1 MSALLGSQND
11 TAIGTQHSLPLEH
24 TWGPVLAE
32 QYLLHQ
38 GDSFPPLFLP
48 YALLCLSVTV
58 PAASDGDDLGRTVL
72 PGLTGSKG
80 LTRHGGGMSSD
91 LIMVARKPREA
102 EVQI

>member
-1 MSALLGSQND
+1 MSALLSSQND
-11 TAIGTQHSLPLEH
+11 TVIGTQHSPPLGH
-24 TWGPVLAE
+24 TWGSVLAE

-38 GDSFPPLFLP
+38 GDSFPPLCITLP
-48 YALLCLSVTV
+48 VTV
-58 PAASDGDDLGRTVL
+58 PAVSDGDDLGRTAL
-72 PGLTGSKG
+72 PWLTGSKG